1 MWMGLTGR
9 DRKRQTHDFQT
20 ALAITVSLPLFGAEM
35 LRVEVGQLRREMA
48 EEAGRLQVAG

>member
-9 DRKRQTHDFQT
+9 DRGTHNFQT
-20 ALAITVSLPLFGAEM
+20 ALAITVSPPLSGAEM
-35 LRVEVGQLRREMA
+35 LHVEVGQLRREMV